1 MRTAIAFRFEEL
13 WGIIVRLPLVHGNL
27 THIRGSASQPRWR
40 RKAVHQH
47 IVPLVKNR
55 DSPIA
60 IRQAREGE
68 RAVGGA
74 FGKCKILAVRIS
86 KAHVALGKSKAVVR
100 STAVEP
106 LVRRAAH

>member
-1 MRTAIAFRFEEL
+1 RVEERS
-13 WGIIVRLPLVHGNL
+13 GVNVRLPLVHGNFAQVGG
-27 THIRGSASQPRWR
+27 GSASQPDGR

-47 IVPLVKNR
+47 IVPLVEDR

-74 FGKCKILAVRIS
+74 FGKCKILAVWVS
-86 KAHVALGKSKAVVR
+86 KAHVALSESEAIIR
-100 STAVEP
+100 AAAVES
-106 LVRRAAH
+106 LVRGAA